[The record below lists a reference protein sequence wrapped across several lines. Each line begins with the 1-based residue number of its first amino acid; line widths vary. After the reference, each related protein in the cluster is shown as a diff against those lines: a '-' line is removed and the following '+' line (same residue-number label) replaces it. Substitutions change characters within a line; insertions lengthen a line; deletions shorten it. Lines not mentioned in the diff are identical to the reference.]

1 LIARLAIEIGMALAL
16 PNRSPRIAGPTK
28 GTAGAAA
35 ASAVSAL
42 MFIGRRKAHRH
53 SSKTAPY
60 NPMMDTHNAM
70 TNGIS

>member
-1 LIARLAIEIGMALAL
+1 MALAL
-16 PNRSPRIAGPTK
+16 PNKSPKIAGPTN

-42 MFIGRRKAHRH
+42 MFMGRRKAHRH
-53 SSKTAPY
+53 NSKTTPY

-70 TNGIS
+70 TSGMS